1 MIDNTTLM
9 LVTVLLPVLVGLFLF
24 CFCKDDKTRDYLHI
38 TTAIV
43 TFVNV
48 VIVASNIYEFGKI
61 RLELFEVFPGLK
73 LVLMPD
79 PLGLFFALIVSGL
92 WIFASLYS
100 VAYMRDNN
108 EQNKHRFTF
117 FFMLS
122 ISMALCIAFAGNLLT
137 LFLFYEALTLATYP
151 LVTHK
156 GNEDAIEGGRT
167 YLKILLGTSIGFFL
181 PAIIWVNVVT
191 GSLDFKPGGIIS
203 GDFSGTELSVLYVL
217 FMYGIGKAALMPFH
231 KWLPSAMVAPTPV
244 SALLHAVAVVK
255 AGVFC
260 VVKVVLLVLG
270 PANLAKYMDW
280 NLIFYVSGLTIV
292 LASSVALGS
301 DNLKRRLAYSTI
313 SQLAYVVFAT
323 SMLSV
328 VSITAAIMHILAHA
342 AGKISLF
349 FTAGSIYTVTK
360 KTNVSQM
367 HGVGRSMP
375 ITMAVFT
382 IGALSMIGVPLTAGF
397 MSKWY
402 LLQGSFA
409 LQSGFAIFVMI
420 ISTLLNAAYFLPIV
434 YKAYFEKDSKK
445 PEATFNEA
453 SPMMLVAFCCTGV
466 LTIALFFL
474 PMVTEFIHDFVR
486 AVYR

>member
-9 LVTVLLPVLVGLFLF
+9 LITVLLPLLVGLSLYF
-24 CFCKDDKTRDYLHI
+24 FCKDEKTRDYLHI
-38 TTAIV
+38 ATAII
-43 TFVNV
+43 TFINV
-48 VIVASNIYEFGKI
+48 IIISSNIYQFGKI

-92 WIFASLYS
+92 WIFASMYS
-100 VAYMRDNN
+100 VAYMRDNK
-108 EQNKHRFTF
+108 EKNKSRFTL

-156 GNEDAIEGGRT
+156 GNEDAIEGGRA

-181 PAIIWVNVVT
+181 PAIIWVSART
-191 GSLDFKPGGIIS
+191 GGLDFKPGGIIS
-203 GDFSGTELSVLYVL
+203 GDFSGAELSVLYVL

-260 VVKVVLLVLG
+260 VVKIVLLVLG

-280 NLIFYVSGLTIV
+280 NLIFYASGLTIV

-342 AGKISLF
+342 VGKISLF

-360 KTNVSQM
+360 KTDVSQL

-382 IGALSMIGVPLTAGF
+382 VGALSMIGVPLTAGF

-409 LQSGFAIFVMI
+409 MQSGFAIMVMI

-434 YKAYFEKDSKK
+434 YRAYFEVDSKNPNAEYK
-445 PEATFNEA
+445 EA
-453 SPMMLVAFCCTGV
+453 SPMMLVAFSCTGV
-466 LTIALFFL
+466 LTILLFFL
-474 PMVTEFIHDFVR
+474 PMVTEFIHEFVR